1 MYKPLISV
9 IVPVYKVEKH
19 IHRCIESVL
28 KQTYANWELI
38 LVDDGSP
45 DSCGRICDAYAA
57 RYDNILVIHQENQG
71 LSAARNA
78 GLDRAGGEWVYFLDS
93 DDFIREDTLEKI
105 ELFSKNGFY
114 DIVVA
119 GYSVL
124 TADGKLV
131 PCSSHWKEMD
141 DISEIRKKILL
152 DNLSNISCGKLYK
165 KKLWDNFRFPVG
177 LLNEDLYT
185 CPEIFS
191 RAQSACI
198 HAESFYYY
206 CHQNVNSLTNGGSFK
221 NCILSKY
228 SRMWGWEEHARVAS
242 KLVLAFEREC
252 RQKAIAYAIKAY
264 MLNQGNGIL
273 SPKQEAEVKTY
284 LSLHKEIPLS
294 DKKEWQ
300 RTCIIENKYKGFMCI
315 VGRLYRIV
323 FNMRNKIRSRKIN
336 RYVQK

>member
-1 MYKPLISV
+1 MWL
-9 IVPVYKVEKH
+9 
-19 IHRCIESVL
+19 
-28 KQTYANWELI
+28 
-38 LVDDGSP
+38 
-45 DSCGRICDAYAA
+45 
-57 RYDNILVIHQENQG
+57 
-71 LSAARNA
+71 
-78 GLDRAGGEWVYFLDS
+78 YFLDS

-242 KLVLAFEREC
+242 KLVPAFEREC

-336 RYVQK
+336 RHVQK

>member
-19 IHRCIESVL
+19 INRCIESVL

-165 KKLWDNFRFPVG
+165 KKL
-177 LLNEDLYT
+177 
-185 CPEIFS
+185 
-191 RAQSACI
+191 
-198 HAESFYYY
+198 
-206 CHQNVNSLTNGGSFK
+206 
-221 NCILSKY
+221 
-228 SRMWGWEEHARVAS
+228 
-242 KLVLAFEREC
+242 
-252 RQKAIAYAIKAY
+252 
-264 MLNQGNGIL
+264 
-273 SPKQEAEVKTY
+273 
-284 LSLHKEIPLS
+284 
-294 DKKEWQ
+294 
-300 RTCIIENKYKGFMCI
+300 
-315 VGRLYRIV
+315 
-323 FNMRNKIRSRKIN
+323 
-336 RYVQK
+336 